1 MGPWGRIFP
10 RRGFWALHPGP
21 RAAKPRVWG
30 SFWRNVAGSA
40 PGNAPWAVGGNFCPT
55 ASGGVRARG
64 SRARGA
70 NSAGIH
76 VFSRRARPAP
86 GPRNPPFRAGAGGAG
101 GGRARKGAP
110 SGPARGTERPAA
122 RGVRIASGQAMRLC
136 PKWRRKGHRAPPAPG
151 VSIASGQATRLRASQ
166 SAAWFCRRGA
176 PSQAHTRQGLR
187 DGCPEER
194 APRVLAII
202 PTNGPTR
209 LEYKK
214 CKEPKPERSGEPSG
228 VAGTKA
234 CGADVRKNARR
245 ARWNRHQRRRRAA
258 LHFLHR
264 CVI

>member
-10 RRGFWALHPGP
+10 RGTPGRCIRAPGP
-21 RAAKPRVWG
+21 PICGFGARSGGTWPDPRRGTPRGPSGRIFAPRAQ
-30 SFWRNVAGSA
+30 
-40 PGNAPWAVGGNFCPT
+40 
-55 ASGGVRARG
+55 GGVRAPG

-86 GPRNPPFRAGAGGAG
+86 GPRKPPFRAGAGGAG

-122 RGVRIASGQAMRLC
+122 RGVSIASGQAMRLR

-151 VSIASGQATRLRASQ
+151 VSIASGQAIRLLASQ
-166 SAAWFCRRGA
+166 SAAWFCRRGR
-176 PSQAHTRQGLR
+176 PSRAHTRERLR
-187 DGCPEER
+187 NECPQER

-202 PTNGPTR
+202 PTDGQAR
-209 LEYKK
+209 LEHKK
-214 CKEPKPERSGEPSG
+214 CREPKPKWSGEPSG
-228 VAGTKA
+228 VAGTTA

-245 ARWNRHQRRRRAA
+245 ARWNRHPRRRRAA